1 MYASKN
7 IGFKTCNGILNLSY
21 WSAIYMGERVKLA
34 TSFSKFAWKRMIEL
48 KNDLHLKRKSVL
60 YIRRFLN

>member
-34 TSFSKFAWKRMIEL
+34 TSFSKFAWKRMDRI
-48 KNDLHLKRKSVL
+48 KNRLASQAQVGSIYKKIS
-60 YIRRFLN
+60 

>member
-21 WSAIYMGERVKLA
+21 WSAIYMGEGVKLA
-34 TSFSKFAWKRMIEL
+34 TSFSKFDWKRIIEL
-48 KNDLHLKRKSVL
+48 ETDLHLKRKSVFI
-60 YIRRFLN
+60 YKKIS

>member
-1 MYASKN
+1 MDVCLKN

-48 KNDLHLKRKSVL
+48 KRLASQAQVGSIYKKIS
-60 YIRRFLN
+60 